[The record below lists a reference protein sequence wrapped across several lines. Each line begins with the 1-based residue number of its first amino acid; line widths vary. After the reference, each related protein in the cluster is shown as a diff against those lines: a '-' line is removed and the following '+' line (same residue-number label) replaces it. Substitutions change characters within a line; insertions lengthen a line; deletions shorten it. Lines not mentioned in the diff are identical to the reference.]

1 MTPLLL
7 RTGLAPIGSDSRIL
21 NVVHVLPQDDI
32 GGVELAARSLPAGPY
47 PPVVVHKLYIASRP
61 SAGKNPYHHQG
72 PRTSESN
79 PLNYLWALRR
89 LLRLDPDLLVAS
101 LWRSCLV
108 LLAMKL
114 MRPRVGAVVFLH
126 SAKSVHLLDRVTTAL
141 AMRLALEVWADSE
154 TTLASR
160 VPHGF
165 HGRCR
170 IVSFMTEPVSCDAR
184 SAADTGAPTCR
195 FVFWGRLHRH
205 KGLDRAVALFAR
217 LLQRLP
223 TSTYTI
229 IGPDGGERARLEAL
243 CCDLGIAQA
252 VRFLGPLS
260 QAEIRAEAASHC
272 FYLQTSILEGM
283 AMAVV
288 EAMQLGLVPVVTPVG
303 EIGRYC
309 RDGENAVLVTADD
322 DAIVSRIEHLLA
334 HPAEY
339 ARLSAA
345 AVAQWQSTPLYRD
358 DFLAACAE
366 ILGRPC
372 VA

>member
-1 MTPLLL
+1 VSLPSAAHILPYDG
-7 RTGLAPIGSDSRIL
+7 TGGAE
-21 NVVHVLPQDDI
+21 V
-32 GGVELAARSLPAGPY
+32 AARSVAAGLHRTF
-47 PPVVVHKLYIASRP
+47 VLHKLFIARRP
-61 SAGKNPYHHQG
+61 SAVSGPCCHQG
-72 PRTSESN
+72 PLVSESN
-79 PLNYLWALRR
+79 PLNYVWALRR
-89 LLRLDPDLLVAS
+89 LLRLSPDLLVGS

-114 MRPRVGAVVFLH
+114 MRPRTRIVVFLH
-126 SAKSVHLLDRVTTAL
+126 SARSVHLLDRVANAI
-141 AMRLALEVWADSE
+141 AMRLAAEVWADSE
-154 TTLASR
+154 TTLVSR
-160 VPHGF
+160 VPPGF
-165 HGRCR
+165 RSR
-170 IVSFMTEPVSCDAR
+170 SRVVSFMTEPVSCDRRRGAV
-184 SAADTGAPTCR
+184 TGAPACR
-195 FVFWGRLHRH
+195 FVFWGRLHRQ

-223 TSTYTI
+223 TATYTI
-229 IGPDGGERARLEAL
+229 IGPDGGDRARLEAL
-243 CCDLGIAQA
+243 CRDLGIARA
-252 VRFLGPLS
+252 VRFVGPLS

-272 FYLQTSILEGM
+272 FYLQTSMLEGM

-288 EAMQLGLVPVVTPVG
+288 EAMQLGLLPVVTPVG

-345 AVAQWQSTPLYRD
+345 AVAQWQSSPLYRD

-366 ILGRPC
+366 VLGRPC
-372 VA
+372 AA